1 MQNSLFGANSEDTKI
16 PTPVIPECDPWDELV
31 RLRIEK
37 DVVGLYLSGHPLDM
51 YKIEL
56 ETYCTATLD
65 EVLGSDKYKGQEV
78 KVGGIVSA
86 VNVRK
91 NAKGDDWAIV
101 TLQDFNGTLE
111 MMLFSKDYINFKAYL
126 SVSNFLYIRGKVQ
139 SKWKD
144 ENQMELKPLQM
155 LLLSEIREKNTKSIH
170 INLDLKKV
178 TNKTI
183 ESLTKTLT
191 EHPGHCQVKVSL
203 VDEEEK
209 VAVEMA
215 SVTVKIAPE
224 NQLIAELERI
234 VGLKYKLQ

>member
-1 MQNSLFGANSEDTKI
+1 MHNSLFGADSEDTKI
-16 PTPVIPECDPWDELV
+16 PTPAIPDCDPWEELV

-37 DVVGLYLSGHPLDM
+37 EVVGLYLSGHPLDM

-56 ETYCTATLD
+56 DTYCTASLD
-65 EVLGSDKYKGQEV
+65 EVLATDKYKNQEV
-78 KVGGIVSA
+78 KVGGIISA
-86 VNVRK
+86 LNIRK

-155 LLLSEIREKNTKSIH
+155 LLLSEIREKNTKCIH
-170 INLDLKKV
+170 INLDLARV

-183 ESLTKTLT
+183 ETLTKTFT

-203 VDEEEK
+203 IDEAEK
-209 VAVEMA
+209 VAVEMT
-215 SVTVKIAPE
+215 SVTMKVAPE
-224 NQLIAELERI
+224 NQLIAELEKI
-234 VGLKYKLQ
+234 AGLKYRLQ